1 MKILFVQLPLTDHS
15 FSYINGNINY
25 ASASLSGFIRKNY
38 PDSFCENLPDVLSNF
53 CSDELILK
61 YILNT
66 KPDIVSFTSYLWN
79 IERNLYL
86 AEKLKESLPGTVIIF
101 GGPEI
106 AEGSFSLTEH
116 RPFVDYFI
124 NGEGEWFFTGFFSSE
139 QSKHT
144 LVNGNRVYIQPA
156 DDLIDISSICEPL
169 TGNRLNSN
177 NDSSVFIEL
186 TRGCPYRCSYCYYSR
201 NYKKVREIPFDC
213 LVDSIKSPMQY
224 KEIYILSPTFDR
236 SSDFTDKLK
245 LLKQLNHNVKLHT
258 EIRTDRIDKKTAK
271 LMYDAGFR
279 SLEVGLQSMNNRALG
294 MINRESNTEKEL
306 EGMRHLKDA
315 GIELQVGIIP
325 GLPGDS
331 VDNFLKTVDTLVSSG
346 LGDCI
351 ELYPLMILPGT
362 QIREMAIEQ
371 GAAFQDKPPYYFQN
385 GWGFSADDIRYIS
398 DYAEDKT
405 GLSRSI
411 FFLPDF
417 TEPADSLFTKGV
429 KLNGNLPESWNL
441 EKYAAITE
449 RYVVDLHVDCT
460 DEHSLYAGIEK
471 LFSSLDRTGQR
482 LVNLIIYS
490 DIIINEELLLQMI
503 HKYETESL
511 HKRLNVFH
519 SEAEASRF
527 RFFQVSEN
535 LADHSRMDKTYGLVT
550 PVYMITE
557 KSLNF
562 TKVLHGESAVLVKS
576 GVYESVSSYMKKV
589 YADEPQF
596 AAFQREDEMQ
606 QFYNDIGEEY
616 IKLPYNFGLVKV

>member
-1 MKILFVQLPLTDHS
+1 MKILFVQLPLSDHS
-15 FSYINGNINY
+15 FSYVNGNIEY
-25 ASASLSGFIRKNY
+25 ASASLSGFIKKNY
-38 PDSFCENLPDVLSNF
+38 PAISCESLPSVISNF

-61 YILNT
+61 YIINT
-66 KPDIVSFTSYLWN
+66 KPAIVSFTSYLWN
-79 IERNLYL
+79 VERNLFL
-86 AEKLKESLPGTVIIF
+86 AERLKELLPGTEIIF

-106 AEGSFSLTEH
+106 AEGSFSLAEH

-124 NGEGEWFFTGFFSSE
+124 TGEGEWFFTGFPDTVNRT
-139 QSKHT
+139 HT
-144 LVNGNRVYIQPA
+144 MVNGNRVYIQPA
-156 DDLIDISSICEPL
+156 DELIDISSICEPL
-169 TGNRLNSN
+169 TGRRLNSN

-213 LVDSIKSPMQY
+213 LIDSIKSPMQF

-236 SSDFTDKLK
+236 SSDFKEK
-245 LLKQLNHNVKLHT
+245 LKQLKQLKHNVKLHT

-279 SLEVGLQSMNNRALG
+279 SLEVGLQSMNSRALG

-306 EGMRHLKDA
+306 TGMRHLKDA
-315 GIELQVGIIP
+315 GIELQIGIIP

-331 VDNFLKTVDTLVSSG
+331 VDNFLKTVDTLVSNE
-346 LGDCI
+346 LGDFI

-362 QIREMAIEQ
+362 QIREMAIDQ
-371 GAAFQDKPPYYFQN
+371 GSVFQDKPPYYFQS
-385 GWGFSADDIRYIS
+385 GWGFSADDIRNIS
-398 DYAEDKT
+398 DYVEEKT

-417 TEPADSLFTKGV
+417 SEPADSLFTKGV
-429 KLNGNLPESWNL
+429 RFNGNNPESWNL
-441 EKYAAITE
+441 ENFADITE
-449 RYVVDLHVDCT
+449 RYVIDLHVECT
-460 DEHSLYAGIEK
+460 EENSLYEGIEK
-471 LFSSLDRTGQR
+471 LFTSLDSIGQR
-482 LVNLIIYS
+482 LINLIIYS
-490 DIIINEELLLQMI
+490 DIIINEDLLQQMI
-503 HKYETESL
+503 NKYETDSL

-519 SEAEASRF
+519 SQAEASRF

-535 LADHSRMDKTYGLVT
+535 LALHSRMDKTYRLVT

-557 KSLNF
+557 ESLNF
-562 TKVLHGESAVLVKS
+562 TKLLHSESAVLVKS
-576 GVYESVSSYMKKV
+576 GVYESVASYMKKI
-589 YADEPQF
+589 YADDPQF
-596 AAFQREDEMQ
+596 AAFQSEDEMQ